1 VRIRRSALAALAIL
15 AVLSLLLAACAP
27 SPPQEMTLATTTSTY
42 DTGLLQAI
50 MPAFEQANN
59 VKVKIVAVG
68 TGQAIALGQKG
79 DADVL
84 LVHDRPNEDKFV
96 ADGYGVNRRDVMYN
110 DFVIVGPPTD
120 PAGIK
125 GSKDAVAAMAKIAQ
139 AKAVF
144 ISRGDNSGT
153 NSKEKEVW
161 AKAGVT
167 PTGQAWYISA
177 GQGMRETLT
186 MTNEKLG
193 YTISDRGTYLAR
205 KAGLSLVV
213 LVEGDKV
220 LLNPYGVIAVNPQKW
235 PQVKY
240 NLAMKFVDWIT
251 SLSTQETIG
260 KFGVDKYGQPLFFP
274 DSDQYRAAH
283 PK

>member
-1 VRIRRSALAALAIL
+1 MTTQRGIL
-15 AVLSLLLAACAP
+15 AVLAMVLLLLAACTS

-50 MPAFEQANN
+50 VPQFEQANN
-59 VKVKIVAVG
+59 VKMKIVAVG

-84 LVHDRPNEDKFV
+84 LVHDRPAEDKFV
-96 ADGYGVNRRDVMYN
+96 AEGYGVNRRDVMYN

-125 GSKDAVAAMAKIAQ
+125 GMTDAVAAMTKIAQ
-139 AKAVF
+139 AEATF

-153 NSKEKEVW
+153 NSKEKALW
-161 AKAGVT
+161 AAAGIT
-167 PTGQAWYISA
+167 PTGQAWYNSV
-177 GQGMRETLT
+177 GQGMGETLT

-193 YTISDRGTYLAR
+193 YTLSDRGTYLAR
-205 KAGLSLVV
+205 KSGLSLVI
-213 LVEGDKV
+213 LVEGDQV
-220 LLNPYGVIAVNPQKW
+220 LLNRYGVIAVNPQKW

-240 NLAMKFVDWIT
+240 SLAMKFEDWLT
-251 SLSTQETIG
+251 SVPTQETIA

-274 DSDQYRAAH
+274 ESEQYKAAH